1 MSNLKYTIAHLCA
14 YATVLPFAI
23 SDSPYPKWPMAELS
37 GEALF
42 VISTSYIFPRT
53 RKPQAAR
60 LRPPVYLE
68 TEFGTPDMRSR
79 IRYVRKQLEAA
90 VAGT

>member
-23 SDSPYPKWPMAELS
+23 SDSLLPQMAYGRAFGRGLVRHIHELYFSPY
-37 GEALF
+37 
-42 VISTSYIFPRT
+42 
-53 RKPQAAR
+53 PQAAR
-60 LRPPVYLE
+60 IRPPVYLE

-79 IRYVRKQLEAA
+79 IRYVRKQPEAG